1 MRAYEL
7 SAGIAANGQ
16 LVWPDLQLDAAS
28 EHTQVRV
35 IVLVEETSELNNQD
49 WLASAAKNP
58 AFDFLHDPEED
69 VYTLNDGVPFEY

>member
-7 SAGIAANGQ
+7 SADVAANGQ
-16 LVWPDLQLDAAS
+16 LVWPALQLDAAP
-28 EHTQVRV
+28 ENTQVRV
-35 IVLVEETSELNNQD
+35 IVLVEDNADIQNKD